1 MRCFRY
7 SRLQSSLRLAM
18 SPTRLEEEKK
28 NEFFSRTISSRI
40 SPHHSDLLLLFTLL
54 PSVVTLFSQRLERN
68 IYRVMRK
75 NWCFRFDA
83 EVSMLIFLSSEW
95 FFQFSF
101 GSVSIW
107 RRVKCQKCV
116 NWLWITALSSDIKL
130 FSWVD
135 FKWLISRG
143 NSSFAVDAMTQWDR
157 WTSTRK
163 MSNSARAFVCDI
175 ETESLEHKRIQQK
188 KSEFWTFFGF
198 MFFLLWLN
206 ETRKSEFNE
215 INGWTSKL
223 PV

>member
-1 MRCFRY
+1 M
-7 SRLQSSLRLAM
+7 LQLQPIAELTSACYVVDQAWR
-18 SPTRLEEEKK
+18 REKK
-28 NEFFSRTISSRI
+28 LRYFPRTISSRI

-68 IYRVMRK
+68 IHRVMRK

-101 GSVSIW
+101 GSVSIS
-107 RRVKCQKCV
+107 RRVECQKCV

-163 MSNSARAFVCDI
+163 MSNSARAFVFSCDI
-175 ETESLEHKRIQQK
+175 ETESLEHKRIQK
-188 KSEFWTFFGF
+188 KNRNFEFFRLHV
-198 MFFLLWLN
+198 LLWLS

-215 INGWTSKL
+215 INGWTS
-223 PV
+223 